1 MFMLGNGCGC
11 FIARSLH
18 RRPSSSPSNHEN
30 LFFTLCFLLCA
41 SPNDMA
47 MKSLFFPPPIRSPHP
62 PYLYACLILSSRS
75 HSHETPKRRICGTH
89 KKYII
94 SVLIS
99 ICLSLRSLL
108 RAPNVIPCHG
118 EVPKFFFASL
128 FENCFLCLSV
138 VSDLSFA
145 FLSCA

>member
-1 MFMLGNGCGC
+1 MLYCPL
-11 FIARSLH
+11 FT
-18 RRPSSSPSNHEN
+18 SSS
-30 LFFTLCFLLCA
+30 FFFALESRKPFFPLCFLLCA